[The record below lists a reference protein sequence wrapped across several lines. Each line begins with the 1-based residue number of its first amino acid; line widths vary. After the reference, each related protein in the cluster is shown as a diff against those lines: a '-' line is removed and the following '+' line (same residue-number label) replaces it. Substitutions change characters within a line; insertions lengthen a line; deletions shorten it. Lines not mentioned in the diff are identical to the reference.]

1 MPEPTSSS
9 QPRPRCRAFSLRVAA
24 QELGLNVP
32 SMWQNRLDFRHIVR
46 IAVCVGRRTWQPDD
60 AIRARLAVCGALG
73 SASVI
78 PTPRSNGA
86 QRHVDT
92 FRQEVFEP
100 QERRAEEDERQIESG
115 ASAQGCTYCDRCRSP
130 AGIGFRRAISRRWR
144 WTG

>member
-1 MPEPTSSS
+1 
-9 QPRPRCRAFSLRVAA
+9 
-24 QELGLNVP
+24 
-32 SMWQNRLDFRHIVR
+32 MWQNRLDFRRIVR

-73 SASVI
+73 GASVI

-100 QERRAEEDERQIESG
+100 QERRAEEDERQIEPG
-115 ASAQGCTYCDRCRSP
+115 ASAQGCAYCDRCQDTATARRNI
-130 AGIGFRRAISRRWR
+130 AKGFS
-144 WTG
+144 